1 MTAVPKSDLQVVEAL
16 SPHSIRYGREIGA
29 ILLIY
34 LEAMAY
40 AATSPIIL
48 PFTLIYFAAAWIHWR
63 YNILYVSERC
73 YESGGRA
80 WDMTFK
86 CMLWILF
93 IFELF
98 TGNSRVP
105 TLKFAPCPVSLGDP
119 RIRNEISQSQSCW
132 WAIQPQSL
140 GNAHVNALLTI
151 PGITTCEK
159 QKGRTRGL
167 PKCPLSHLQS

>member
-1 MTAVPKSDLQVVEAL
+1 MPKSDLQEVEAL

-48 PFTLIYFAAAWIHWR
+48 PFTLIYFSAAWVHWR

-98 TGNSRVP
+98 TG
-105 TLKFAPCPVSLGDP
+105 KFECLSV
-119 RIRNEISQSQSCW
+119 
-132 WAIQPQSL
+132 
-140 GNAHVNALLTI
+140 VN
-151 PGITTCEK
+151 
-159 QKGRTRGL
+159 
-167 PKCPLSHLQS
+167 

>member
-1 MTAVPKSDLQVVEAL
+1 MIDLPSVNGACAVPKSDLQEVEAL

-48 PFTLIYFAAAWIHWR
+48 PFTLIYFGAAWVHWR

-98 TGNSRVP
+98 TGRTS
-105 TLKFAPCPVSLGDP
+105 SLH
-119 RIRNEISQSQSCW
+119 I
-132 WAIQPQSL
+132 
-140 GNAHVNALLTI
+140 
-151 PGITTCEK
+151 
-159 QKGRTRGL
+159 
-167 PKCPLSHLQS
+167 